1 MELSVSEIIDKVIGK
16 DTGSRALPFRYLPKE
31 IVQTSKNHL
40 EKTDDVEKVLR
51 YVINS
56 FYIYRE
62 CVNRSMFAPHYDVDN
77 EYEWLK
83 PVEFSW
89 SDIETVI
96 LGGESLYGKIPR
108 ENKGIIIETPMG
120 DKTEI
125 KTINPETG
133 KINKYFR
140 ETISEDVDK
149 TLKFNIE
156 SLSKVGAVFSDW
168 WQIAALKGYAN
179 PVYFLLDDFLK
190 KNRSKD
196 EVRIH
201 LTNQL
206 NGLETSCI
214 NFNEI

>member
-1 MELSVSEIIDKVIGK
+1 MEFSVSEIIDRVIGK

-31 IVQTSKNHL
+31 IVKTSKNHL

-96 LGGESLYGKIPR
+96 LGGETLYGKIPR
-108 ENKGIIIETPMG
+108 EKKEIIIETPMG

-133 KINKYFR
+133 KVNKYFR
-140 ETISEDVDK
+140 ETVSEDVDK

-156 SLSKVGAVFSDW
+156 SLSKVGAIFSDW
-168 WQIAALKGYAN
+168 WQIAALKEYAN

-190 KNRSKD
+190 GNKSK
-196 EVRIH
+196 ENARNCLI
-201 LTNQL
+201 NGL
-206 NGLETSCI
+206 NALETSFI
-214 NFNEI
+214 DSNNF